1 MYCMYWDLQ
10 LLMNQR
16 GEATVL
22 VIVEIQFNVYYIEVP
37 SLKIV
42 YGVKHVNHNALI
54 IEYTDNQT
62 FSLSSSL

>member
-37 SLKIV
+37 NLKIV